1 MLMAIGV
8 AVLFAGAPASVAHD
22 SRVADHGS
30 TAGTAIEAEEPPI
43 HQGRASNSRVFVAEP
58 IGRVRVG
65 PRSVDGEPIYVRRT
79 VTDGITIVEIS
90 TTPFMPVVR
99 SGKDPPG
106 AAELAARKDQLPA
119 SW

>member
-1 MLMAIGV
+1 MLIAIGL
-8 AVLFAGAPASVAHD
+8 AVLVGVAPASFAQD
-22 SRVADHGS
+22 PRVADRGS
-30 TAGTAIEAEEPPI
+30 SAGAAIEAGEAQA

-79 VTDGITIVEIS
+79 VSDGITIVEIS

-99 SGKDPPG
+99 PGKDPPG
-106 AAELAARKDQLPA
+106 AAELAARKDQLPT